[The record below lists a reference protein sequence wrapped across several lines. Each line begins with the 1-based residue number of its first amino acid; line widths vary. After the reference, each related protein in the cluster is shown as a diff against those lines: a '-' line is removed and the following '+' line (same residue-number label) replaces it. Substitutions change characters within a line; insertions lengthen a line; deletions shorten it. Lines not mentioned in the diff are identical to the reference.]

1 MTDQPNRTRKVYLP
15 PLIKNT
21 PPPPQ
26 DRRFFSNH
34 VQITMQGTE
43 LYLDFYT
50 IEPVPGD
57 IQEILAIHQA
67 RITLPIFA
75 SKAIS
80 SALVNV
86 IMRHQIN
93 TGALLPDPVESPETD
108 MVDLWGLIDHTI
120 LDAAE
125 KAQNK

>member
-1 MTDQPNRTRKVYLP
+1 MTDQTNPPRKVFLP
-15 PLIKNT
+15 PLIKSAS
-21 PPPPQ
+21 PPPP

-57 IQEILAIHQA
+57 IQEIHAIHQA

-80 SALVNV
+80 AALVNV

-93 TGALLPDPVESPETD
+93 TGALLPDPVESPETAMID
-108 MVDLWGLIDHTI
+108 VWGLIDHTI
-120 LDAAE
+120 LEAAE